1 MKSRGGRWAILAV
14 MLGLVAGTGCRRGG
28 GPPDR
33 TRAPRIGGTRGLRD
47 EAGRDVVPRAWPAR
61 RLISLAPNVT
71 EVLFALGAGAEVV
84 GIDIFSD
91 LPRPQVDTVARVGSD
106 YTPSLEKIAELAPDV
121 VIVAASAN
129 RRETVDGLQAL
140 GIPTF
145 VTDTRSL
152 ADMDRLW
159 RDLGLLTGR
168 VQEAEAAVRR
178 LHVGLDA
185 VRARVTAK
193 DRPAVLVVVWSEPLY
208 VAGQQTFVDD
218 LIGVA
223 GGRNVAREVSGFV
236 RYPLER
242 VLKMQPDVIVIPTH
256 APGFNGAAAVAYWDR
271 WPTIPAVSSHRVH
284 AVEDSVIIRPGPRLV
299 EAAETLLALIHPPPA
314 PR

>member
-1 MKSRGGRWAILAV
+1 MATRGGWAILLV
-14 MLGLVAGTGCRRGG
+14 TLGLVAAGCGRDG
-28 GPPDR
+28 GPADR
-33 TRAPRIGGTRGLRD
+33 ASEPRIAGRRSLRD

-61 RLISLAPNVT
+61 RVISLAPNVT

-91 LPRPQVDTVARVGSD
+91 LPRPQVDRLARVGSD

-129 RRETVDGLQAL
+129 RRETVDGLQSL

-168 VQEAEAAVRR
+168 TREADEAIRR
-178 LHVGLDA
+178 LHIGLDA
-185 VRARVTAK
+185 VRARVTATE
-193 DRPAVLVVVWSEPLY
+193 RPGVLVVVWSEPLY

-242 VLKMQPDVIVIPTH
+242 VLKVEPEIIVIPTH
-256 APGFNGAAAVAYWDR
+256 ALGFNGAAAVAYWNR
-271 WPTIPAVSSHRVH
+271 WPTVPAVAHHRVH